1 MRPFFCSLLPLR
13 MQLYLSH
20 RHLSLFAGLLA
31 IGLAT
36 GWLLPNHYPPW
47 LAFHANALVACALSL
62 IALRG
67 LYMVRGAVA
76 ITRGGLV
83 LILLAATPWAQHWM
97 GLLPLPSDAA
107 LISLCLLGAA
117 FAYIV
122 GLHWSKFT
130 HLRPAA
136 YVLTAMAIAAVISAG
151 LASYQWLGFA
161 RDLGLMDIWILPFS
175 EGTRPYANMGQPN
188 QLASL
193 LICGLLG
200 IAWIRHTGAI
210 GNTMSLALAA
220 WIVWGIALTESRTA
234 LLTLLLGVLFLTIK
248 KPAYL
253 QKKEIRYCQ
262 AIFLF
267 YLICFF
273 GKGSFAQV
281 IGLDMPLSIMER
293 SAGELRVSLWKMAID
308 ASMQSPWIGYGWGKS
323 RVGFFTVF
331 ENYRESFGNTYFE
344 QSHNIFLDLV
354 LWLGW
359 PLTIIISLLAVLWSY
374 RAIQSIDT
382 LQKFLVFSAMT
393 VLLIHAMLEFPLHY
407 GYFLWPFCMMA
418 GSLAAGW
425 EKEMAARMSFRH
437 PVAFAVIIALLLAQ
451 IAVITDYIKIEDSFT
466 ELRFQIARIGSDHD
480 ESLPRTV
487 FLTDWPDVIALTRKT
502 PYVGMRDDEID
513 RWQALMIYN
522 TSPLAIRKVIGAY
535 KLNENEA
542 EARAWALRAC
552 WLLSEKACAGLYD
565 EWQGE

>member
-67 LYMVRGAVA
+67 LYMARGTVG
-76 ITRGGLV
+76 ITRGGFV
-83 LILLAATPWAQHWM
+83 LILAAATPWVQHWL

-122 GLHWSKFT
+122 GLHWSKFN

-136 YVLTAMAIAAVISAG
+136 YVLTAMAIAAAISAG

-234 LLTLLLGVLFLTIK
+234 LLTLVLGVLFLTIK

-262 AIFLF
+262 AIF
-267 YLICFF
+267 
-273 GKGSFAQV
+273 
-281 IGLDMPLSIMER
+281 
-293 SAGELRVSLWKMAID
+293 
-308 ASMQSPWIGYGWGKS
+308 
-323 RVGFFTVF
+323 
-331 ENYRESFGNTYFE
+331 
-344 QSHNIFLDLV
+344 
-354 LWLGW
+354 
-359 PLTIIISLLAVLWSY
+359 
-374 RAIQSIDT
+374 
-382 LQKFLVFSAMT
+382 
-393 VLLIHAMLEFPLHY
+393 
-407 GYFLWPFCMMA
+407 
-418 GSLAAGW
+418 
-425 EKEMAARMSFRH
+425 
-437 PVAFAVIIALLLAQ
+437 
-451 IAVITDYIKIEDSFT
+451 
-466 ELRFQIARIGSDHD
+466 
-480 ESLPRTV
+480 
-487 FLTDWPDVIALTRKT
+487 
-502 PYVGMRDDEID
+502 
-513 RWQALMIYN
+513 
-522 TSPLAIRKVIGAY
+522 
-535 KLNENEA
+535 
-542 EARAWALRAC
+542 
-552 WLLSEKACAGLYD
+552 
-565 EWQGE
+565 